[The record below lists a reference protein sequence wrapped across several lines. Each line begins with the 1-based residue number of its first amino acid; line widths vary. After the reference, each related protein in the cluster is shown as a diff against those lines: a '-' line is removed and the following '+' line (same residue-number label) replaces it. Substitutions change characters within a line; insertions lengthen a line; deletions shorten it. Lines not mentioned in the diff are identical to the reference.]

1 MFMIKMECIHLGEN
15 TINKTNLIRNRKYKY
30 TLKPL
35 NKFSQ

>member
-1 MFMIKMECIHLGEN
+1 MIKMECIYPREN
-15 TINKTNLIRNRKYKY
+15 TIDKTDLIRNRKHKY